1 MLSHKGLQIQYHQGP
16 LIRYPDQEYG
26 SGRVHIVL
34 GDSGVGKSTWIQ
46 LIAGFRTQHVSGEI
60 ALNETR
66 LDSLNTRARDEHRT
80 QHIGIIHQEPV
91 FIEAI
96 SVMNNLMLSARLSK
110 ADTTETAIHA
120 LLDTLECQELK
131 DKKPSTLSTGQRQ
144 RIAIARALLTGP
156 SLLLADEPT
165 SALDDHRAQIVNDVL
180 RSQAVTSGSILI
192 IITHDRRIIRDG
204 DHVIHLNEA

>member
-1 MLSHKGLQIQYHQGP
+1 
-16 LIRYPDQEYG
+16 
-26 SGRVHIVL
+26 
-34 GDSGVGKSTWIQ
+34 
-46 LIAGFRTQHVSGEI
+46 
-60 ALNETR
+60 
-66 LDSLNTRARDEHRT
+66 
-80 QHIGIIHQEPV
+80 
-91 FIEAI
+91 
-96 SVMNNLMLSARLSK
+96 MLSARLSK